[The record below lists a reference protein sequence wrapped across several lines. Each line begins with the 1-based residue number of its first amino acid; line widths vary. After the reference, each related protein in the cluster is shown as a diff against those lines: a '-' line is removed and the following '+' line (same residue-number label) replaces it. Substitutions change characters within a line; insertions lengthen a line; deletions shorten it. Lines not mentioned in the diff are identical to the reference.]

1 MRNTKKEEGL
11 VRQFFHFT
19 IPTIL
24 SMLAFSLY
32 TMVDGIFVAKGVGEE
47 ALAAVNLSSPYNAA
61 MFACGLLIAV
71 GMSTVISIRLGK
83 GDEKSASQLFTQ
95 NLIVSSA
102 AALAIS
108 ILTLTNLERL
118 AIFLGAAE
126 DTLVYVK
133 DYVWVI
139 APFAIFFI
147 CAYNME
153 VLVKTDGTPQ
163 LAAIGVTTAGLT
175 NVVLDWLFVMKFG
188 WGVKGAAFATG
199 LAQVVSTSMYIVYFC
214 KFSHKLKFK
223 KFQWNLSI
231 YRRTLPLGLA
241 DGITEFSNGIVLF
254 LFNRTILRLLGED
267 GVVSYTVVGYVNTF
281 ILMMMSG
288 TAQGIQPICSFY
300 YGKGKRKSYEFL
312 LKMALGMAAVFGA
325 LGWIAGHAGA
335 ETIVGLFIRRESKL
349 FLPSVYA
356 LNCYSWGFLLMG
368 LNVISAAFFT
378 SIAKASRAFPIS
390 LGRGLVFP
398 ALSIMLFPACFGAQ
412 SIWFAGAAAEAMCL
426 ILTLVFMA
434 GYLKE
439 RCGGQGLPAASGV
452 SAR

>member
-1 MRNTKKEEGL
+1 MIMRNEEKGL

-19 IPTIL
+19 IPSIL

-32 TMVDGIFVAKGVGEE
+32 TMVDGIFVAQGVGEK

-61 MFACGLLIAV
+61 MFASGLLIAV

-95 NLIVSSA
+95 NLVVSSVV
-102 AALAIS
+102 ALLIS
-108 ILTLTNLERL
+108 VLTLTHLEKL
-118 AIFLGAAE
+118 AYFLGATP
-126 DTLVYVK
+126 DTLTYVK
-133 DYVWVI
+133 EYVGVI
-139 APFAIFFI
+139 APFAVFFI

-188 WGVKGAAFATG
+188 WGVMGAAFATG
-199 LAQVVSTSMYIVYFC
+199 LAQVVSTSMYIVYFI
-214 KFSHKLKFK
+214 KYSKRLHFRRFK
-223 KFQWNLSI
+223 WNLPI

-241 DGITEFSNGIVLF
+241 DGITEFSNGLVLF
-254 LFNRTILRLLGED
+254 LFNRTILRLLGEG

-300 YGKGKRKSYEFL
+300 YGKGERKSYEKL
-312 LKMALGMAAVFGA
+312 LKMALGMAVLFGVC
-325 LGWIAGHAGA
+325 GWLAGHAGA
-335 ETIVGLFIRRESKL
+335 KLIVSLFIQPDSEL
-349 FLPSVYA
+349 FLPSIEA
-356 LNCYSWGFLLMG
+356 LNKYSWAFPMMG
-368 LNVISAAFFT
+368 INVISAAFFT

-398 ALSIMLFPACFGAQ
+398 AASVVTLPALLGAHFV
-412 SIWFAGAAAEAMCL
+412 WYAGASGEALCL
-426 ILTLVFMA
+426 ILTVVFMM
-434 GYLKE
+434 GYLRSRSKE
-439 RCGGQGLPAASGV
+439 EN
-452 SAR
+452 

>member
-1 MRNTKKEEGL
+1 MRNEKKEKSL

-19 IPTIL
+19 VPSIL

-32 TMVDGIFVAKGVGEE
+32 TMVDGIFVAKGVGEK

-61 MFACGLLIAV
+61 MFASGLLIAV

-83 GDEKSASQLFTQ
+83 SDEQSASQLFTQ
-95 NLIVSSA
+95 NLVVSSIV
-102 AALAIS
+102 ALVIS
-108 ILTLTNLERL
+108 VLTIVNLERL
-118 AIFLGAAE
+118 AIFLGATP
-126 DTLVYVK
+126 DTLGYVK
-133 DYVWVI
+133 EYVGVI

-199 LAQVVSTSMYIVYFC
+199 LAQVVSTSMYITYFC
-214 KFSHKLKFK
+214 RCSKRLQFRR
-223 KFQWNLSI
+223 FQWNLSI

-254 LFNRTILRLLGED
+254 LFNRTILRLLGEG
-267 GVVSYTVVGYVNTF
+267 GVVSYTVVGYVNTL

-300 YGKGKRKSYEFL
+300 YGKGERRNYEFL
-312 LKMALGMAAVFGA
+312 LKMALGMAVLFGVC
-325 LGWIAGHAGA
+325 GWLSGHVGGKA
-335 ETIVGLFIRRESKL
+335 IVGLFIQPESEL
-349 FLPSVYA
+349 FLPSVEA
-356 LNCYSWGFLLMG
+356 LSHYSWGFLIMG

-378 SIAKASRAFPIS
+378 SIARASRAFPIS

-398 ALSIMLFPACFGAQ
+398 AISVVSLPILFGAEA
-412 SIWFAGAAAEAMCL
+412 IWFAGAAGEALCL
-426 ILTLVFMA
+426 VLTLIFMG
-434 GYLKE
+434 GYLKNRTAE
-439 RCGGQGLPAASGV
+439 KQAAIV
-452 SAR
+452 SEAA